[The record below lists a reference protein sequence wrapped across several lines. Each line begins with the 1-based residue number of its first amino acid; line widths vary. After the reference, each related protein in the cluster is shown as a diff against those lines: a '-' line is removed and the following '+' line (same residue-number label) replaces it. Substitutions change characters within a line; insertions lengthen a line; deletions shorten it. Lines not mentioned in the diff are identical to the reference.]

1 MGCHSKHDGSI
12 MAPEIRDA
20 YFTYLC
26 IAGIAGRV
34 KAISHVYHAVRNI
47 SIKVRASTPGYSVE
61 THFINSNV
69 LLFS

>member
-26 IAGIAGRV
+26 IAGRV
-34 KAISHVYHAVRNI
+34 KAISHVYRAVRNI

>member
-26 IAGIAGRV
+26 IAGRV
-34 KAISHVYHAVRNI
+34 KAISHIYHAVRNI